1 MFLAMPSFDALLVI
15 SFGGPEKRDDVLPFL
30 ENVLRGK
37 NVPRERMLAVAEH
50 YYHFGGRSPI
60 NDQNRALIA
69 ALQKDFAAHGLK
81 LPIYWGNR
89 NWYPLIGD
97 TIRQMHHDGIRNAV
111 ALATSAFG
119 SYSGCRQYR
128 QDIGNALET
137 TGAQNMVI
145 EKLNNFYDRPEF
157 IEVMAERVRGARA
170 QLPDAE
176 QIVFTAHS
184 VPLSMAQSSP
194 YVRQLELA
202 SEKVAAACGMRHWAL
217 VYQSRSG
224 PPSQP
229 WLEPDICDYLRA
241 QHASGVRSLI
251 VCPIGFISDHMEV
264 LYDLDTEARA
274 LCDEIGLQMVRAGT
288 AGAHPLIASMVR
300 EMIRQHST
308 TPVMAH
314 CEPGCCPV
322 PQRPAVRPV
331 NTAG

>member
-1 MFLAMPSFDALLVI
+1 MPPFDALLVI
-15 SFGGPEKRDDVLPFL
+15 SFGGPEKREDVLPFL

-37 NVPRERMLAVAEH
+37 NVPRERMLEIAEH

-69 ALQKDFAAHGLK
+69 TLEQDFAAHELK

-89 NWYPLIGD
+89 NWHPLIGD
-97 TIRQMHHDGIRNAV
+97 TIRQMHQEGIRNAV

-128 QDIGNALET
+128 RDIATALEAASAPEMT
-137 TGAQNMVI
+137 V
-145 EKLNNFYDRPEF
+145 EKLNNFHDLPEF
-157 IEVMAERVRGARA
+157 IEVMAERVRAA
-170 QLPDAE
+170 MQQLPDPE
-176 QIVFTAHS
+176 QLIFTAHS
-184 VPLSMAQSSP
+184 IPVSMAESSP

-229 WLEPDICDYLRA
+229 WLEPDICDYLRT
-241 QHASGVRSLI
+241 QHAAGARQVIL
-251 VCPIGFISDHMEV
+251 CPIGFISDHMEV
-264 LYDLDTEARA
+264 IYDLDTEARA

-300 EMIRQHST
+300 RMILEHST

-314 CEPGCCPV
+314 CEPGCCPT

-331 NTAG
+331 TSAG